1 AALPNFVSIA
11 PFRVFNEAAH
21 APGFLGPKYAP
32 LMVGETSFGPA
43 QPAPGGT
50 DRTLAVEDL
59 ALPGGVSRERFDARW
74 DLAAELQRDFAAAH
88 PDTASKSHHTAY
100 DRAARLMR
108 SAAAKA
114 LNLDD
119 EPGQLRDAYG
129 RNPFGQGC
137 LLARRLVEAGVPF
150 VEVSHGGPAGW

>member
-1 AALPNFVSIA
+1 SKEGDHGLATFFNHTGYPSRGPIRYPTFGSLVSKELGAEDAALPNFVSIA

-43 QPAPGGT
+43 QPAPGGG
-50 DRTLAVEDL
+50 DRSHTVEDV

-74 DLAAELQRDFAAAH
+74 DLASELQRDFAAAH

-119 EPGQLRDAYG
+119 EL
-129 RNPFGQGC
+129 
-137 LLARRLVEAGVPF
+137 
-150 VEVSHGGPAGW
+150 